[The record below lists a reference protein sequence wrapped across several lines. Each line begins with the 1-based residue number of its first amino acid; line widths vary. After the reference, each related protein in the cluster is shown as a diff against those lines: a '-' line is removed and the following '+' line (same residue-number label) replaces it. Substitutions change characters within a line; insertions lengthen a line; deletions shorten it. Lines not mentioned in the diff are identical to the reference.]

1 MRIDNTL
8 PAFYIRLPQDLAI
21 VARYSPAP
29 QTGTVPPGGILGAGL
44 RPQRGIPG
52 IVVDISPE
60 GWAAYRQNSAEEG
73 RAMDP
78 AAAMEAL
85 RCATCDSRRY
95 QDDSNDPSVSFQM
108 PTHIRPEQSAAVVRA
123 HEFEHVANEQARADR
138 EGRRVISQTV
148 MLHSAICPD
157 CGRVYTSGGVTRTV
171 TADDHGHDHLHH
183 HDHDHHD
190 H

>member
-1 MRIDNTL
+1 MRIDNTF
-8 PAFYIRLPQDLAI
+8 PAFYVRLPQDVAI
-21 VARYSPAP
+21 VARFSPTA
-29 QTGTVPPGGILGAGL
+29 QTNSASPEGILGAGL
-44 RPQRGIPG
+44 RPQRGMPG
-52 IVVDISPE
+52 VVVDISPE
-60 GWAAYRQNSAEEG
+60 GWAAYRQSMAEEG
-73 RAMDP
+73 SAAGP
-78 AAAMEAL
+78 VAAMEEL

-108 PTHIRPEQSAAVVRA
+108 PTHISPEQSAAMVRA
-123 HEFEHVANEQARADR
+123 HEYEHVANEQARADR

-148 MLHSAICPD
+148 TLHSAICPD

-171 TADDHGHDHLHH
+171 TADDHGHDHFHS